1 LVGGEDLLLW
11 SGVGWALGF
20 CGALM
25 RVLES
30 AWRDQPDTR
39 TARVEPG
46 CFVFGCGDRI

>member
-1 LVGGEDLLLW
+1 MAWGGLCVFP
-11 SGVGWALGF
+11 G
-20 CGALM
+20 LM